1 MVQGHRMPSQP
12 RRRASRTI
20 NLLWLTVRI
29 CMGLQF
35 VQVDQKSISKLL
47 PINITSCLNVGQLR
61 ASLCYSPRPER
72 ATEDPEAL
80 RMTDIR
86 AGTKD
91 NRIWG
96 HISKCS
102 DTTNHKGMNSAGAS
116 QAPEKNMFNRHSSKH
131 HSKLLLKKIRAFAQL
146 LAWHTLLWILHP
158 AGS

>member
-47 PINITSCLNVGQLR
+47 PINITSYLNVGQLR

-96 HISKCS
+96 HISKFWH
-102 DTTNHKGMNSAGAS
+102 NKS
-116 QAPEKNMFNRHSSKH
+116 QRHELSRSKSSSRKNMFNGHSSKH
-131 HSKLLLKKIRAFAQL
+131 PSKLLLKKIRAFAQL